1 MIKDVRF
8 WGACAAVSS
17 LGLVFLT
24 PDRIG
29 EPVWNAVRIPVV
41 LLAAGMWVGFVLTI
55 IARHTG
61 TTPAP
66 PSGGEDADLA
76 AAANPDE
83 TLIAAARLRA
93 KLFIAVLGALCV
105 ALAVWDGFLRST
117 PKPGRAGIWAI
128 AAVALAFYLVK
139 LLQHRLVLSPAGICW
154 KERGDT
160 VSKTYAEVAD
170 FQVVSQREIRVAFSD
185 GRKVAITS
193 DMADLRKVLAT
204 ITARRIA

>member
-8 WGACAAVSS
+8 WGACAALSF
-17 LGLVFLT
+17 LGFVFLT

-29 EPVWNAVRIPVV
+29 ESLWNVVRIPVV
-41 LLAAGMWVGFVLTI
+41 LVTAGTWVGFVLTI

-61 TTPAP
+61 TTPTP
-66 PSGGEDADLA
+66 TSGGEDADLT

-83 TLIAAARLRA
+83 TVIAAARLRA
-93 KLFIAVLGALCV
+93 KFFVAVLGALCV
-105 ALAVWDGFLRST
+105 ALAVWDGLLRST
-117 PKPGRAGIWAI
+117 PRLGRAGIWAI
-128 AAVALAFYLVK
+128 AAMALAFYLAK

-160 VSKTYAEVAD
+160 VSKTYAEVED
-170 FQVVSQREIRVAFSD
+170 FQVVSQRKIRVVFSD
-185 GRKVAITS
+185 GHKVAITS